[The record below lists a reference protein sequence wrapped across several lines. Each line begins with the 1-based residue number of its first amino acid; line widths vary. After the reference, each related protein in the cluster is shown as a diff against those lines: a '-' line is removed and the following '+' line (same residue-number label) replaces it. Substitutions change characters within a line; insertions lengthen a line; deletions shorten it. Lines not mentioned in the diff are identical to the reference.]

1 MLKRYYNNMSL
12 WWSYYGPS
20 VRRKVRIRTILDFL
34 AQTADP
40 SSVAQTLR
48 LRGMF
53 CANIAHV

>member
-20 VRRKVRIRTILDFL
+20 VRRKVRILDFL

-40 SSVAQTLR
+40 SSVAQT
-48 LRGMF
+48 RGMF
-53 CANIAHV
+53 CANIVHV